1 MVTSLTTLSSA
12 SASPK
17 PASFTSLTTVRKVSH
32 AIVSTMSADIRHD
45 RHHNHA
51 TSEAQHQIVVLCAVN
66 WYICGVSQQA
76 PSAESATGTF
86 AFTNAFSVCG
96 ISAEWEFV
104 RLTGKNSISNAGFY
118 FPLSGSGVTPLWNDS
133 LSGNMLF
140 IIHWA
145 RKWVNDMLYLG
156 GVIWLTA

>member
-1 MVTSLTTLSSA
+1 MGTSLTTWSSA

-17 PASFTSLTTVRKVSH
+17 PVSFTSLTTVRKVSH
-32 AIVSTMSADIRHD
+32 AIVSTLSADIRHD
-45 RHHNHA
+45 RHHNLA
-51 TSEAQHQIVVLCAVN
+51 TSEAQHQIVVLFAVK
-66 WYICGVSQQA
+66 WYICGVSQQV
-76 PSAESATGTF
+76 PSAESATGTL
-86 AFTNAFSVCG
+86 AFTDTFSVCG
-96 ISAEWEFV
+96 ISTEWEFV

-145 RKWVNDMLYLG
+145 RKWSELMIRFIWVVLYG
-156 GVIWLTA
+156 